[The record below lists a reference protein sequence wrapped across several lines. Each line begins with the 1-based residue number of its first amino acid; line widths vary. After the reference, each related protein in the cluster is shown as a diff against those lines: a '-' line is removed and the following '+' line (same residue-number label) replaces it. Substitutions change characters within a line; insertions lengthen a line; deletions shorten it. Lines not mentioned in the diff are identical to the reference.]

1 MHKAPELVA
10 HKYSI
15 LNQIGGG
22 KFGQVFKGQNRR
34 TGEFVAIKL
43 EPSAQEFNL
52 LKHESTILN
61 FLYSKWCRNVP
72 PVYWFGHYGD
82 TNISMVIPLYEE
94 SFSDFMGDT
103 ETPVTKKAEIFLR
116 SAVLILQQIHQ
127 YGVVHR
133 DIKPAN
139 WMFRLSNMGASK
151 ECVNKECANKE
162 MVLIDFGLAT
172 FVEPGTDEIQVKKE
186 HLIGTPK
193 FASWFVHDGQ
203 EYSKRDDLLSV
214 LYMALWICYGDHL
227 WESDREYIHDT
238 STDDKNTL
246 LPPTH
251 VLNPM
256 NVWLKHAKT
265 RDRIVQ
271 LCVNTGNDKIARMA
285 DTLYA
290 NHIEYSYCLFS

>member
-1 MHKAPELVA
+1 MHNALVA
-10 HKYSI
+10 HKYTV
-15 LNQIGGG
+15 LNPIGGG

-34 TGEFVAIKL
+34 TGEPVAIKL
-43 EPSAQEFNL
+43 EPSTQEFNL

-82 TNISMVIPLYEE
+82 TNIAMVIPLYEE
-94 SFSDFMGDT
+94 SFADFMADT
-103 ETPVTKKAEIFLR
+103 GTSLLEKSEMFLR
-116 SAVLILQQIHQ
+116 SAVLILQQIHRH
-127 YGVVHR
+127 GVVHR

-139 WMFRLSNMGASK
+139 WMFRLSHMGS
-151 ECVNKECANKE
+151 KE

-172 FVEPGTDEIQVKKE
+172 FVEPETGTNEIQVKKE

-203 EYSKRDDLLSV
+203 EYTKRDDLLSV

-227 WESDREYIHDT
+227 WESDREYMFDDED
-238 STDDKNTL
+238 DDKNNTL
-246 LPPTH
+246 LPLTH
-251 VLNPM
+251 ILNPM
-256 NVWLKHAKT
+256 NVRLKHAKA

-271 LCVNTGNDKIARMA
+271 LCAKTGNDKMARMG

>member
-1 MHKAPELVA
+1 
-10 HKYSI
+10 
-15 LNQIGGG
+15 
-22 KFGQVFKGQNRR
+22 
-34 TGEFVAIKL
+34 
-43 EPSAQEFNL
+43 
-52 LKHESTILN
+52 
-61 FLYSKWCRNVP
+61 
-72 PVYWFGHYGD
+72 
-82 TNISMVIPLYEE
+82 
-94 SFSDFMGDT
+94 
-103 ETPVTKKAEIFLR
+103 
-116 SAVLILQQIHQ
+116 
-127 YGVVHR
+127 
-133 DIKPAN
+133 
-139 WMFRLSNMGASK
+139 MFRLSNMGANK

-227 WESDREYIHDT
+227 WESDRDYIHDT

>member
-1 MHKAPELVA
+1 MNNGLVA
-10 HKYSI
+10 HKYTV
-15 LNQIGGG
+15 LNPIGGG

-34 TGEFVAIKL
+34 TGELVAIKL

-52 LKHESTILN
+52 LKHESTVLN

-82 TNISMVIPLYEE
+82 TNIALVIPLYDE
-94 SFSDFMGDT
+94 SFADFMVNT
-103 ETPVTKKAEIFLR
+103 EISVTKKAEIFLR
-116 SAVLILQQIHQ
+116 SAVLILQQIHRH
-127 YGVVHR
+127 GVVHR

-139 WMFRLSNMGASK
+139 WMFRLSNTGNSNK
-151 ECVNKECANKE
+151 ECANKECANKE

-172 FVEPGTDEIQVKKE
+172 FVDTDNNVNTNSVKKE

-203 EYSKRDDLLSV
+203 EYTKRDDLLSV
-214 LYMALWICYGDHL
+214 LYMALWIYYGVHF
-227 WESDREYIHDT
+227 WESDREYIHDD
-238 STDDKNTL
+238 STL

-256 NVWLKHAKT
+256 NNWLKRAKT

-271 LCVNTGNDKIARMA
+271 LCAKTGNDKMARMA

>member
-1 MHKAPELVA
+1 MHESALPELVA
-10 HKYSI
+10 HKYSV
-15 LNQIGGG
+15 LNPIGGG
-22 KFGQVFKGQNRR
+22 KFGQVFKGRNVR
-34 TGEFVAIKL
+34 TGEPVAIKW
-43 EPSAQEFNL
+43 EPLAQEFNL

-82 TNISMVIPLYEE
+82 THIAMVLPLYDE
-94 SFSDFMGDT
+94 SFADFVADT
-103 ETPVTKKAEIFLR
+103 ELSVTKKADMFLR
-116 SAVLILQQIHQ
+116 SAVLILQQIHRH
-127 YGVVHR
+127 GVVHR

-139 WMFRLSNMGASK
+139 WMFRLSKKEGA
-151 ECVNKECANKE
+151 KE

-172 FVEPGTDEIQVKKE
+172 FVESDVGYDEAQVKKE

-203 EYSKRDDLLSV
+203 EYTKRDDLLSV
-214 LYMALWICYGDHL
+214 VYMALWIYYGDRFL
-227 WESDREYIHDT
+227 ESDRECIHDG
-238 STDDKNTL
+238 NTL

-251 VLNPM
+251 VSSPM
-256 NVWLKHAKT
+256 NVWLKRAKS

-271 LCVNTGNDKIARMA
+271 LCANTGNDKLVRVA
-285 DTLYA
+285 DTLYE

>member
-1 MHKAPELVA
+1 MLVA
-10 HKYSI
+10 HKYSV

-22 KFGQVFKGQNRR
+22 KFGQVFKGRNER
-34 TGEFVAIKL
+34 TGEPVAIKL

-82 TNISMVIPLYEE
+82 TNIAMVLPMYEE
-94 SFSDFMGDT
+94 SFVDFMLNT
-103 ETPVTKKAEIFLR
+103 ETSVEKKAEMFLR
-116 SAVLILQQIHQ
+116 SAVLILHQIHRH
-127 YGVVHR
+127 GVVHR

-139 WMFRLSNMGASK
+139 WMFRVSNKDSAR
-151 ECVNKECANKE
+151 E

-172 FVEPGTDEIQVKKE
+172 FIDPDIMADEPQIKKE

-203 EYSKRDDLLSV
+203 EYTKRDDLLSV
-214 LYMALWICYGDHL
+214 LYMALWIYHGDHL
-227 WESDREYIHDT
+227 WEYDRTEYKADPYENIM
-238 STDDKNTL
+238 
-246 LPPTH
+246 LPSTH
-251 VLNPM
+251 VLKPM
-256 NVWLKHAKT
+256 NILLKRTKT
-265 RDRIVQ
+265 KDRIIQ
-271 LCVNTGNDKIARMA
+271 LCVNTGNDNLVRMA
-285 DTLYA
+285 DTLYE